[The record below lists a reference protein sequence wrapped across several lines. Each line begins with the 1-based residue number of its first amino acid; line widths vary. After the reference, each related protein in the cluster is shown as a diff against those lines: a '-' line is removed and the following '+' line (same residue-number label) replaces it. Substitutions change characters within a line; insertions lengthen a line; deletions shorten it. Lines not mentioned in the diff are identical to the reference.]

1 MITPGANF
9 PDGCL
14 NDINML
20 NVTKGSVRT
29 FDEYKLLFD
38 ISGFTIVKNTAF
50 RRCITNDRACH
61 WRIEMKNYVLVHG
74 GDRDGS
80 IWSDVEKTL
89 TNHGHKVFCPSMT
102 SVKKATLQENI
113 SEIISYIQS
122 KNLDNFILVG
132 HSYGGFVITGVADQL
147 PDFIS
152 AIVYVDSLIPK
163 NGKSLYDLALD
174 SNFDYES
181 FGLTKD
187 PGVISKIYFD
197 AKKVFSRENIYIHC
211 LKSEFILL
219 TKPIYNDLKNSN
231 DDWLFFCLDTTHSPM
246 FTQPREL
253 SIILLG
259 IGSH

>member
-1 MITPGANF
+1 MA
-9 PDGCL
+9 
-14 NDINML
+14 
-20 NVTKGSVRT
+20 
-29 FDEYKLLFD
+29 
-38 ISGFTIVKNTAF
+38 
-50 RRCITNDRACH
+50 
-61 WRIEMKNYVLVHG
+61 NYVLVHG

-80 IWSDVEKTL
+80 IWSDVEKIL
-89 TNHGHKVFCPSMT
+89 TNQGHKVFCPSMK

-113 SEIISYIQS
+113 AEVINYIQS
-122 KNLDNFILVG
+122 KKLDNFILVG

-147 PDFIS
+147 AHNNSIS
-152 AIVYVDSLIPK
+152 TIVYVDALIPK

-174 SNFDYES
+174 CNLDYES

-197 AKKVFSRENIYIHC
+197 AKKVFTRQKIYIHC

-219 TKPIYNDLKNSN
+219 TKPIYNELKDSN

-259 IGSH
+259 IGSRELKNSIFL